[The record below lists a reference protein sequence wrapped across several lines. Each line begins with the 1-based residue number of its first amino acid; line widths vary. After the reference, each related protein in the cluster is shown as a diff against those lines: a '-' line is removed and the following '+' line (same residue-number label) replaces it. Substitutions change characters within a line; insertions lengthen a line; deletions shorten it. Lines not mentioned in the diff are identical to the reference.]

1 LFHIR
6 IISHDGSND
15 DSNDGLSEDDLAGLI
30 RQGHFL
36 GAKLRSLRK
45 RNGLT
50 LDELSARC
58 VQIDAAGAPS
68 VSYLSMVETG
78 KRMPSAQMLEML
90 AGIFGR
96 DARWFLD
103 ENTEVDVAPPQRE
116 RGGLD
121 AMPLEPAFLF
131 SHELLQNALPEL
143 LSQTGTTGRQFAQL
157 LIRVWQ
163 ETRHN
168 NFPDIERAAEECGG
182 REMPLT
188 LTALMGI
195 CKRHGL
201 AIRWFDDEGPG
212 ADIRKPNGALIRS
225 RFEAPGTVLV
235 NTRLRNQ
242 EERLKYELAFFI
254 GHKVLHNGDG
264 AIMPHSSM
272 PSGDVETSTS
282 AAGMGAQ
289 DVLYA
294 WRDFECSF
302 FAGALLCPRI
312 PFRRFLTREA
322 HSVSAGRKLGVTPA
336 VVMRRMTAV
345 SPYRHWHFFDAYA
358 PGYLRAVYRGNGIPL
373 PWGNMSLVSDP
384 CPRWAVF
391 RLLQDTPA
399 SAAGMHRPR
408 SQISVMQDGK
418 RARLYCCHSLLTRD
432 ALDELHVLSVG
443 VDLLPALEA
452 QGFDGES
459 VVAAVAEACRQGGGD
474 GRIPTAAA
482 AHIRAASQVL
492 NIAWIAD
499 ALALPASVIC
509 PRSGA
514 CPRQSCLGADA
525 TSTALAPAVI

>member
-1 LFHIR
+1 M
-6 IISHDGSND
+6 
-15 DSNDGLSEDDLAGLI
+15 AGLI

-36 GAKLRSLRK
+36 GTKLRSLRR

-58 VQIDAAGAPS
+58 VQIDASGAPS

-78 KRMPSAQMLEML
+78 KRMPSAEMLRML
-90 AGIFGR
+90 AGIFSK

-103 ENTEVDVAPPQRE
+103 ENTEVDIAPAQRE
-116 RGGLD
+116 RGGLA

-168 NFPDIERAAEECGG
+168 NFPDIERAAEECGK
-182 REMPLT
+182 RQMPLT
-188 LTALMGI
+188 LDAVMAI
-195 CKRHGL
+195 CQWHGL
-201 AIRWFDDEGPG
+201 KVRWFDGDG
-212 ADIRKPNGALIRS
+212 RKPNGGLVRS
-225 RFEAPGTVLV
+225 QFEAPGTVLI
-235 NTRLRNQ
+235 NERLRNQ
-242 EERLKYELAFFI
+242 EERLKYDLAFFI
-254 GHKVLHNGDG
+254 GHKILHNGDG
-264 AIMPHSSM
+264 AISPHSASQ
-272 PSGDVETSTS
+272 SGDGDASGG
-282 AAGMGAQ
+282 AAGMGAR
-289 DVLYA
+289 DVLHA
-294 WRDFECSF
+294 WREFECSF

-312 PFRRFLTREA
+312 PFRRFLIREA
-322 HSVSAGRKLGVTPA
+322 HSVTACRKLGVTPA
-336 VVMRRMTAV
+336 LVMRRMTAV
-345 SPYRHWHFFDAYA
+345 SPYRHWHFFDAYP

-391 RLLQDTPA
+391 RLLQQDPA
-399 SAAGMHRPR
+399 APALQAPK

-443 VDLLPALEA
+443 VDLAPALDA
-452 QGFDGES
+452 QGFEGEAM
-459 VVAAVAEACRQGGGD
+459 VAAVAEACRDGGGE
-474 GRIPTAAA
+474 GVIPPPAAA
-482 AHIRAASQVL
+482 AIRAASQVL
-492 NIAWIAD
+492 NIAWIAE
-499 ALALPASVIC
+499 ALASPASVIC

-514 CPRQSCLGADA
+514 CPRQPQGC
-525 TSTALAPAVI
+525 V

>member
-1 LFHIR
+1 M
-6 IISHDGSND
+6 
-15 DSNDGLSEDDLAGLI
+15 AGLI

-78 KRMPSAQMLEML
+78 KRMPSPQMLDML
-90 AGIFGR
+90 AGIFGK

-103 ENTEVDVAPPQRE
+103 ENTELEAAPSSKS
-116 RGGLD
+116 RGGLE

-168 NFPDIERAAEECGG
+168 NFPDIERAAEECGE

-188 LTALMGI
+188 LEGLLSI
-195 CKRHGL
+195 CGRHGL
-201 AIRWFDDEGPG
+201 QIKWFDGGGEQAAARAGG
-212 ADIRKPNGALIRS
+212 AARADASGVPASDKTGSSPIRS
-225 RFEAPGTVLV
+225 RFEAPGTIFI
-235 NTRLRNQ
+235 NKRLRNQ
-242 EERLKYELAFFI
+242 QERLKYELAFFI

-264 AIMPHSSM
+264 VISPHSAM
-272 PSGDVETSTS
+272 Q
-282 AAGMGAQ
+282 AADGEVSNSVGGMGAQ

-312 PFRRFLTREA
+312 PFRRFLMREA
-322 HSVSAGRKLGVTPA
+322 HRISAGRKLGVTPA
-336 VVMRRMTAV
+336 LVMRRMTAV
-345 SPYRHWHFFDAYA
+345 SPYRYWHFFDAYP

-391 RLLQDTPA
+391 RLLQTK
-399 SAAGMHRPR
+399 AAAAAVMHKPT

-432 ALDELHVLSVG
+432 ALDEWHVLSVG

-459 VVAAVAEACRQGGGD
+459 VVASVAESCRAGGGD
-474 GRIPTAAA
+474 GEIPAEAAA
-482 AHIRAASQVL
+482 AIRAASRVL

-499 ALALPASVIC
+499 ALETQASVIC

-514 CPRQSCLGADA
+514 CPRKPLGMCPSVPGPVPDRAGERR
-525 TSTALAPAVI
+525 SLAR

>member
-1 LFHIR
+1 M
-6 IISHDGSND
+6 
-15 DSNDGLSEDDLAGLI
+15 AGLI

-58 VQIDAAGAPS
+58 VQIDVAGAPS

-78 KRMPSAQMLEML
+78 KRMPSEQMLHML
-90 AGIFGR
+90 AGIFGKDSR
-96 DARWFLD
+96 LFLD
-103 ENTEVDVAPPQRE
+103 ENTEVEVAPAQRE
-116 RGGLD
+116 RGGLE

-188 LTALMGI
+188 LDALMAI
-195 CKRHGL
+195 CKQHGL
-201 AIRWFDDEGPG
+201 QVKWFDEESRGGLPQG
-212 ADIRKPNGALIRS
+212 GALIRS

-235 NTRLRNQ
+235 NRRLRSQ
-242 EERLKYELAFFI
+242 EGRLKYELAFFI

-264 AIMPHSSM
+264 AISPHSAM
-272 PSGDVETSTS
+272 HSGDGEASSS

-312 PFRRFLTREA
+312 PFRRFLIREA
-322 HSVSAGRKLGVTPA
+322 HSVSAGRKLGVTA
-336 VVMRRMTAV
+336 ALVMRRMTAV
-345 SPYRHWHFFDAYA
+345 SPYRHWHFFDAYP
-358 PGYLRAVYRGNGIPL
+358 PGFLRAVYRGNGIPL

-391 RLLQDTPA
+391 RLLKDAPKSTPA
-399 SAAGMHRPR
+399 VLKPK
-408 SQISVMQDGK
+408 SQISVMQEGK

-432 ALDELHVLSVG
+432 ALDEVHVLSIG

-452 QGFDGES
+452 QGFDGED
-459 VVAAVAEACRQGGGD
+459 VVAAVAESCRLGGGD
-474 GRIPTAAA
+474 GKIPAEAAA
-482 AHIRAASQVL
+482 NIRAASQVL
-492 NIAWIAD
+492 NISWIAD
-499 ALALPASVIC
+499 ALDSTASVIC

-514 CPRQSCLGADA
+514 CPRQPKACA
-525 TSTALAPAVI
+525 

>member
-1 LFHIR
+1 M
-6 IISHDGSND
+6 
-15 DSNDGLSEDDLAGLI
+15 AGLI

-78 KRMPSAQMLEML
+78 KRMPSAEMLGML
-90 AGIFGR
+90 AGIFSKE
-96 DARWFLD
+96 ARWFLD
-103 ENTEVDVAPPQRE
+103 ENTDVEAAPTPRQ
-116 RGGLD
+116 RGGLE

-168 NFPDIERAAEECGG
+168 NFPDIERAAEECGN
-182 REMPLT
+182 REMPLS
-188 LTALMGI
+188 LEAIMAI
-195 CKRHGL
+195 CKRHAL
-201 AIRWFDDEGPG
+201 EVKWFNGDG
-212 ADIRKPNGALIRS
+212 RKPGGALVRS
-225 RFEAPGTVLV
+225 RFEAPGTVLI
-235 NTRLRNQ
+235 NERLRSQ

-254 GHKVLHNGDG
+254 GHKILHNGDG
-264 AIMPHSSM
+264 VISPHSAV
-272 PSGDVETSTS
+272 PSGDHDMGGSVG
-282 AAGMGAQ
+282 GMGAQ

-312 PFRRFLTREA
+312 PFRRFLIREA
-322 HSVSAGRKLGVTPA
+322 HSVNACRKLSVTPA
-336 VVMRRMTAV
+336 LVMRRMTAV
-345 SPYRHWHFFDAYA
+345 SPYRHWHFFDAYP

-391 RLLQDTPA
+391 RLLHTPDGP
-399 SAAGMHRPR
+399 SLHKPK

-418 RARLYCCHSLLTRD
+418 RARLYCCHSFVARD
-432 ALDELHVLSVG
+432 AADESHVLSVG
-443 VDLLPALEA
+443 VDLLPALDA
-452 QGFDGES
+452 QGFDGDDI
-459 VVAAVAEACRQGGGD
+459 VAAVAESCRRGGGD
-474 GRIPTAAA
+474 GAIPDKAAGA
-482 AHIRAASQVL
+482 IRAASQVL
-492 NIAWIAD
+492 NISWIAA
-499 ALALPASVIC
+499 ALDSRASVIC

-514 CPRQSCLGADA
+514 CPRQ
-525 TSTALAPAVI
+525 PACA

>member
-1 LFHIR
+1 M
-6 IISHDGSND
+6 S
-15 DSNDGLSEDDLAGLI
+15 GLI

-36 GAKLRSLRK
+36 GAKLRALRK

-58 VQIDAAGAPS
+58 VQIDAASAPS

-78 KRMPSAQMLEML
+78 KRTPSAETLELL
-90 AGIFGR
+90 AGIFSK
-96 DARWFLD
+96 DTRWFLD
-103 ENTEVDVAPPQRE
+103 ENTQVEPAPAQRE

-168 NFPDIERAAEECGG
+168 NFPDIERAAEQGG
-182 REMPLT
+182 KRQMPLT
-188 LTALMGI
+188 LDAVFEL
-195 CKRHGL
+195 CKQHGL
-201 AIRWFDDEGPG
+201 DIRWFDGDARKGP
-212 ADIRKPNGALIRS
+212 LVRS
-225 RFEAPGTVLV
+225 RFEAPGTVFV
-235 NTRLRNQ
+235 NKRLRNQ
-242 EERLKYELAFFI
+242 EERLKYELAFFV
-254 GHKVLHNGDG
+254 GHKILHNGDG
-264 AIMPHSSM
+264 IISPHTAVATGEAEGGS
-272 PSGDVETSTS
+272 
-282 AAGMGAQ
+282 AGMGAQ
-289 DVLYA
+289 DVLFA

-312 PFRRFLTREA
+312 PFRRFLVREA
-322 HSVSAGRKLGVTPA
+322 HRVAACAKLGVTPA
-336 VVMRRMTAV
+336 LVMRRMTAV

-358 PGYLRAVYRGNGIPL
+358 PGYLRAVYRANGIPL

-391 RLLQDTPA
+391 RLLQQSPPA
-399 SAAGMHRPR
+399 TQPAKPK
-408 SQISVMQDGK
+408 SQISIMQDGK

-452 QGFDGES
+452 QGFDGEG
-459 VVAAVAEACRQGGGD
+459 VVAEVADACRRGGGD
-474 GRIPTAAA
+474 GKIPAAA
-482 AHIRAASQVL
+482 AARIRAVSQIL

-499 ALALPASVIC
+499 ALDSHASVIC

-514 CPRQSCLGADA
+514 CPRPARCGA
-525 TSTALAPAVI
+525 PPH

>member
-1 LFHIR
+1 M
-6 IISHDGSND
+6 
-15 DSNDGLSEDDLAGLI
+15 AGLI

-58 VQIDAAGAPS
+58 VQIDVAGAPS

-78 KRMPSAQMLEML
+78 KRMPSEQMLHML
-90 AGIFGR
+90 AGIFGK
-96 DARWFLD
+96 DSRWFLD
-103 ENTEVDVAPPQRE
+103 ENTEVEVAPAQRE
-116 RGGLD
+116 RGGLE

-188 LTALMGI
+188 LDVLMAI

-201 AIRWFDDEGPG
+201 QVNWFDEEARDGQPAG
-212 ADIRKPNGALIRS
+212 GALIRS
-225 RFEAPGTVLV
+225 RFEAPATVLV
-235 NTRLRNQ
+235 NRRLRSQ
-242 EERLKYELAFFI
+242 EGRLKYELAFFI

-264 AIMPHSSM
+264 AISPHSAM
-272 PSGDVETSTS
+272 HSGDGEASSS

-312 PFRRFLTREA
+312 PFRRFLIREA
-322 HSVSAGRKLGVTPA
+322 HSVSAGRKLGVTA
-336 VVMRRMTAV
+336 ALVMRRMTAV
-345 SPYRHWHFFDAYA
+345 SPYRHWHFFDAYP
-358 PGYLRAVYRGNGIPL
+358 PGFLRAVYRGNGIPL

-391 RLLQDTPA
+391 RLLKDAPQSTPA
-399 SAAGMHRPR
+399 ILKPK
-408 SQISVMQDGK
+408 SQISVMQEGK

-432 ALDELHVLSVG
+432 ALDEVHVLSIG

-452 QGFDGES
+452 QGFDGEE
-459 VVAAVAEACRQGGGD
+459 VVAAVAESCRLGGGD
-474 GRIPTAAA
+474 GKIPAEAAA
-482 AHIRAASQVL
+482 NIRAASQVL
-492 NIAWIAD
+492 NISWIAD
-499 ALALPASVIC
+499 ALDSSASVIC

-514 CPRQSCLGADA
+514 CPRQPPCAQ
-525 TSTALAPAVI
+525 PAA

>member
-1 LFHIR
+1 V
-6 IISHDGSND
+6 
-15 DSNDGLSEDDLAGLI
+15 AGLI

-58 VQIDAAGAPS
+58 VQIDAASAPS

-78 KRMPSAQMLEML
+78 KRMPSAEMLEML
-90 AGIFGR
+90 AGIFSK

-103 ENTEVDVAPPQRE
+103 ENTAVEVAPPARE
-116 RGGLD
+116 RGGLE

-168 NFPDIERAAEECGG
+168 NFPDIERAAEECGN

-188 LTALMGI
+188 LDAVMAI
-195 CKRHGL
+195 CERHGL
-201 AIRWFDDEGPG
+201 QIKWFDGDS
-212 ADIRKPNGALIRS
+212 RKPSGALVRS
-225 RFEAPGTVLV
+225 RFEAPATVLI
-235 NTRLRNQ
+235 NKRLRGQ
-242 EERLKYELAFFI
+242 SERLKYELAFFV
-254 GHKVLHNGDG
+254 GHKILHNGDG
-264 AIMPHSSM
+264 MISPHSTAL
-272 PSGDVETSTS
+272 SGDGETPGSTG
-282 AAGMGAQ
+282 GMGAQ

-302 FAGALLCPRI
+302 FAGALLCPRT
-312 PFRRFLTREA
+312 PFRRFLIRES
-322 HSVSAGRKLGVTPA
+322 HNVSACHNVGVTPA
-336 VVMRRMTAV
+336 LVMRRMTAV
-345 SPYRHWHFFDAYA
+345 SPYRHWHFFDAYP

-391 RLLQDTPA
+391 RLLQTPGA
-399 SAAGMHRPR
+399 PAVQMPK

-443 VDLLPALEA
+443 VDLLPALDA
-452 QGFDGES
+452 QGFDGEEIVSS
-459 VVAAVAEACRQGGGD
+459 VADSCRRGGGD
-474 GRIPTAAA
+474 GAIPAAA
-482 AHIRAASQVL
+482 SSAIRAASQVL
-492 NIAWIAD
+492 NISWIAD
-499 ALALPASVIC
+499 ALGAQASVIC

-514 CPRQSCLGADA
+514 CPRQPRACA
-525 TSTALAPAVI
+525 

>member
-1 LFHIR
+1 M
-6 IISHDGSND
+6 
-15 DSNDGLSEDDLAGLI
+15 AGLI

-36 GAKLRSLRK
+36 GAKLRALRK

-58 VQIDAAGAPS
+58 IQVDAAGAPS

-78 KRMPSAQMLEML
+78 KRMPSAGMLNIL
-90 AGIFGR
+90 AGIFSKE
-96 DARWFLD
+96 ARWFLD
-103 ENTEVDVAPPQRE
+103 ENTEVEVTPAQRE
-116 RGGLD
+116 RGGLE

-131 SHELLQNALPEL
+131 SQELLQNALPEL

-168 NFPDIERAAEECGG
+168 NFPDIERAAEECGE
-182 REMPLT
+182 RQMPLT
-188 LTALMGI
+188 LDAVMAI
-195 CKRHGL
+195 CSRLCLDIK
-201 AIRWFDDEGPG
+201 WFDGDG
-212 ADIRKPNGALIRS
+212 RKPSGALVRS
-225 RFEAPGTVLV
+225 RFEAPGTVLI
-235 NTRLRNQ
+235 NKRLRRQ

-254 GHKVLHNGDG
+254 GHKILHNGDG
-264 AIMPHSSM
+264 MISPHSAAQSA
-272 PSGDVETSTS
+272 DVESTES

-312 PFRRFLTREA
+312 PFRRFLIREA
-322 HSVSAGRKLGVTPA
+322 HSVGACRKVGVTPA
-336 VVMRRMTAV
+336 LVMRRMTAV
-345 SPYRHWHFFDAYA
+345 SPYRHWHFFDAYT

-384 CPRWAVF
+384 CPQWAVF
-391 RLLQDTPA
+391 RLLHQTPEA
-399 SAAGMHRPR
+399 PSVQKPR
-408 SQISVMQDGK
+408 SQISIMQDGK

-452 QGFDGES
+452 QGFAGEDI
-459 VVAAVAEACRQGGGD
+459 VAAVAESCRRGGGD
-474 GRIPTAAA
+474 GLIPAEAAA
-482 AHIRAASQVL
+482 AIRAASQVL
-492 NIAWIAD
+492 TIAWIAD
-499 ALALPASVIC
+499 ALSSKASVIC

-514 CPRQSCLGADA
+514 CPRHPPCA
-525 TSTALAPAVI
+525 

>member
-1 LFHIR
+1 M
-6 IISHDGSND
+6 
-15 DSNDGLSEDDLAGLI
+15 AGLI

-36 GAKLRSLRK
+36 GAKLRSLRR

-78 KRMPSAQMLEML
+78 KRMPSGPMLDML
-90 AGIFGR
+90 AGIFSK

-103 ENTEVDVAPPQRE
+103 ENTEAEVAPPQTA
-116 RGGLD
+116 RGGLE

-131 SHELLQNALPEL
+131 SHALLQNALPEL

-168 NFPDIERAAEECGG
+168 NFPDIERAAEECGK
-182 REMPLT
+182 RQMPLT
-188 LTALMGI
+188 LDALLEI
-195 CKRHGL
+195 CKSHGL
-201 AIRWFDDEGPG
+201 KIRWFDGDG
-212 ADIRKPNGALIRS
+212 RKPGGALVRS
-225 RFEAPGTVLV
+225 RFEAPGAVLI
-235 NTRLRNQ
+235 NERLRSQ
-242 EERLKYELAFFI
+242 EGRLKYELAFFV
-254 GHKVLHNGDG
+254 GHKILHNGDG
-264 AIMPHSSM
+264 VISPHSAV
-272 PSGDVETSTS
+272 PAGDADSPAS

-302 FAGALLCPRI
+302 FAGALLCPRL
-312 PFRRFLTREA
+312 PFRRFLIREA
-322 HSVSAGRKLGVTPA
+322 HSVSACHKLGVTPA
-336 VVMRRMTAV
+336 LVMRRMTAV

-358 PGYLRAVYRGNGIPL
+358 PGYLRAVYRANGIPL

-391 RLLQDTPA
+391 RLLQA
-399 SAAGMHRPR
+399 SAPPLKPK

-432 ALDELHVLSVG
+432 ALDEMHVLSVG

-459 VVAAVAEACRQGGGD
+459 VVAAVAESCRSGGGD
-474 GRIPTAAA
+474 GAIPAEAAT
-482 AHIRAASQVL
+482 HIRAASQVL

-499 ALALPASVIC
+499 ALDSPASVIC

-514 CPRQSCLGADA
+514 CPRQPRCS
-525 TSTALAPAVI
+525 V

>member
-1 LFHIR
+1 M
-6 IISHDGSND
+6 
-15 DSNDGLSEDDLAGLI
+15 AGLI

-45 RNGLT
+45 RNGFT

-78 KRMPSAQMLEML
+78 KRMPSAEMLDML
-90 AGIFGR
+90 AGIFSK

-103 ENTEVDVAPPQRE
+103 ENTEVEAAPAQRE
-116 RGGLD
+116 RGGLE

-131 SHELLQNALPEL
+131 SNELLQNALPEL
-143 LSQTGTTGRQFAQL
+143 LSQTGTTGRQFAHL

-168 NFPDIERAAEECGG
+168 SFPDIERAAEERGK
-182 REMPLT
+182 RQMPLT
-188 LTALMGI
+188 LDAILTL

-201 AIRWFDDEGPG
+201 EIRWFDSDR
-212 ADIRKPNGALIRS
+212 RKPSGALVRS
-225 RFEAPGTVLV
+225 RFEAPGTVLI
-235 NTRLRNQ
+235 NRRLRGQ
-242 EERLKYELAFFI
+242 DERLKYELAFFI
-254 GHKVLHNGDG
+254 GHKILHNGDG
-264 AIMPHSSM
+264 VISPHSASH
-272 PSGDVETSTS
+272 SGGDSAGAVAGS

-302 FAGALLCPRI
+302 FAGALLCPRV
-312 PFRRFLTREA
+312 PFRRYLIREA
-322 HSVSAGRKLGVTPA
+322 HSVTACHKLGVTQA
-336 VVMRRMTAV
+336 LVMRRMTAV
-345 SPYRHWHFFDAYA
+345 SPYRHWHFFDAYP

-391 RLLQDTPA
+391 RLLRQTPA
-399 SAAGMHRPR
+399 RPLLQKPK

-418 RARLYCCHSLLTRD
+418 RSRLYCCHSLLTRD
-432 ALDELHVLSVG
+432 ASNEVHVLSVG

-452 QGFDGES
+452 QGFDAEN
-459 VVAAVAEACRQGGGD
+459 VVAAVADSCRRGGGD
-474 GRIPTAAA
+474 GAIPAEAAA
-482 AHIRAASQVL
+482 GIRAASQVL

-499 ALALPASVIC
+499 ALGSPASVIC

-514 CPRQSCLGADA
+514 CPRRPHGC
-525 TSTALAPAVI
+525 V

>member
-1 LFHIR
+1 M
-6 IISHDGSND
+6 
-15 DSNDGLSEDDLAGLI
+15 AGLI

-36 GAKLRSLRK
+36 GTKLRSLRK

-78 KRMPSAQMLEML
+78 KRMPSADMLGML
-90 AGIFGR
+90 AGIFSK

-103 ENTEVDVAPPQRE
+103 ENTEVEAAPAQRE
-116 RGGLD
+116 RGGLE

-168 NFPDIERAAEECGG
+168 DFPDIERAAEEAGQ
-182 REMPLT
+182 RQLPLR
-188 LTALMGI
+188 LEAL
-195 CKRHGL
+195 L
-201 AIRWFDDEGPG
+201 AICQAHALQIKWFDAKTRRDGEP
-212 ADIRKPNGALIRS
+212 LVRS
-225 RFEAPGTVLV
+225 HYEPPGTVVV
-235 NTRLRNQ
+235 NERLRDQ
-242 EERLKYELAFFI
+242 EARLKYELAFYL
-254 GHKVLHNGDG
+254 GHKILHNGDG
-264 AIMPHSSM
+264 MILPHHATQSVQADN
-272 PSGDVETSTS
+272 G
-282 AAGMGAQ
+282 AGPAPMGAQ

-294 WRDFECSF
+294 WRDFECSV
-302 FAGALLCPRI
+302 FAGALLCPRQ
-312 PFRRFLTREA
+312 PFRRFLVREA
-322 HSVSAGRKLGVTPA
+322 HRIDSCQKLGVTAA

-345 SPYRHWHFFDAYA
+345 SPYRHWHFFDAYP

-391 RLLQDTPA
+391 RLLHQTPKA
-399 SAAGMHRPR
+399 PSVQKPK

-432 ALDELHVLSVG
+432 ASDELHVLSVG
-443 VDLLPALEA
+443 VDLLPALDA
-452 QGFDGES
+452 QGFNGEDI
-459 VVAAVAEACRQGGGD
+459 VAAVAESCRVGGGD
-474 GRIPTAAA
+474 GLIPAAA
-482 AHIRAASQVL
+482 DAAIRAASQVL

-499 ALALPASVIC
+499 ALHHKASVIC

-514 CPRQSCLGADA
+514 CPRQPQVCA
-525 TSTALAPAVI
+525 

>member
-1 LFHIR
+1 MPVT
-6 IISHDGSND
+6 
-15 DSNDGLSEDDLAGLI
+15 GLI

-58 VQIDAAGAPS
+58 VQIDAEAAPS

-78 KRMPSAQMLEML
+78 KRMPSAETLDML
-90 AGIFGR
+90 AGIFSK

-103 ENTEVDVAPPQRE
+103 ENTDLEVAPPPRL
-116 RGGLD
+116 RGGLE

-168 NFPDIERAAEECGG
+168 NFPDIERAAEECGQ
-182 REMPLT
+182 RQMPLT
-188 LTALMGI
+188 LDAVIAI
-195 CKRHGL
+195 CKQHGL
-201 AIRWFDDEGPG
+201 EIKWFDGDG
-212 ADIRKPNGALIRS
+212 RKPSGALVRS
-225 RFEAPGTVLV
+225 RFEAPGTVFI
-235 NTRLRNQ
+235 NKRLRGQ
-242 EERLKYELAFFI
+242 EERLKYELAFFV
-254 GHKVLHNGDG
+254 GHKILHNGDG
-264 AIMPHSSM
+264 MISPHSAVQA
-272 PSGDVETSTS
+272 GDGETPGS

-302 FAGALLCPRI
+302 FAGALLCPRL
-312 PFRRFLTREA
+312 PFRRFLARES
-322 HSVSAGRKLGVTPA
+322 HNVSACHKVGVTPA
-336 VVMRRMTAV
+336 LMMRRMTAV
-345 SPYRHWHFFDAYA
+345 SPYRHWHYFDAYP

-391 RLLQDTPA
+391 RLLQLPEA
-399 SAAGMHRPR
+399 SVQKPK

-432 ALDELHVLSVG
+432 ALDEQHVLSVG
-443 VDLLPALEA
+443 VDLLPALDA
-452 QGFDGES
+452 QGFDGEEI
-459 VVAAVAEACRQGGGD
+459 VAAVADACRRGGGD
-474 GRIPTAAA
+474 GVIPTAASTA
-482 AHIRAASQVL
+482 IRAASQVL
-492 NIAWIAD
+492 NISWIAD
-499 ALALPASVIC
+499 ALTSTASVIC

-514 CPRQSCLGADA
+514 CPRNPSCA
-525 TSTALAPAVI
+525 